1 MTTFNK
7 PSSPRAKNT
16 KHAEKEGIRPKAK
29 EYDFAAL
36 EDVVRQWAQSGK

>member
-7 PSSPRAKNT
+7 PSSSRAKNT
-16 KHAEKEGIRPKAK
+16 KHAEKETLRPKAK
-29 EYDFAAL
+29 EYDFTAL